1 MHNLWINISLHLYI
15 LSFSLRN
22 PSKAG
27 YIIVVKLLKTQDQ
40 FLGIYSGM
48 FYIAYLIVNNLE
60 SSQYKKRIQGF
71 IICHCIIILAPRISV
86 FHSEY

>member
-22 PSKAG
+22 PFKSG

-40 FLGIYSGM
+40 FLGIYRGM
-48 FYIAYLIVNNLE
+48 SYIEYLIVNNLE
-60 SSQYKKRIQGF
+60 SSQYKKEF
-71 IICHCIIILAPRISV
+71 KDILFAIA
-86 FHSEY
+86 